1 MKILCDVHISFK
13 VSKFLNSLKIEAIH
27 INEILEKWNTKDDDI
42 CNYADENNF
51 IVLTKDSD
59 FKNSFLIQNTPNKLI
74 GNISTSQLIEVLQK
88 T

>member
-1 MKILCDVHISFK
+1 
-13 VSKFLNSLKIEAIH
+13 
-27 INEILEKWNTKDDDI
+27 
-42 CNYADENNF
+42 
-51 IVLTKDSD
+51 LTKDSD